1 MKRQSLYIGG
11 ALLATTALST
21 SVQAG
26 TIVDLIADGGVPG
39 TTLATA
45 SLSAQVF
52 GPAEANTVKLGGLDD
67 LAAFTINFDN
77 SLTTTFDFEIESTN
91 SDFNTGFAIGV
102 FEEGAGRMHTM
113 LTKPDGFEGCTVQVL
128 TERILVEDCM
138 PGEGNTIDAVT
149 ASGVIFD
156 EANGLATAGTSIVLS
171 GIVRGQSNNTFELIS
186 NGTLVTSANA
196 AKTTITAGAAAIISN
211 TATPPFS
218 DLNSATRLT
227 LATVDIAKNDVVGI
241 DLSTKVLEA
250 DLAASA
256 EFTIT
261 HGVLTDAATTSVEIV
276 SDAAPTQSAV
286 PSVFNGNVASFN
298 IDGMNVV
305 NKFDVEVNFDGTT
318 AISAWSAGTLDV
330 TFSPGTSTESAIPS
344 ASGSMAALSRGGF
357 STELNTLQSSAG
369 NGATLFQSFV
379 RVVNNGAVA
388 GTAIL
393 SVRDDSDGSLYG
405 HFTTATIEPN
415 ATVQVGMPAIE
426 ADLGITGAGQY
437 KIGISGSIAGYA
449 QHVMFNSVNNTFVD
463 LSGFRNESP

>member
-1 MKRQSLYIGG
+1 M
-11 ALLATTALST
+11 AW
-21 SVQAG
+21 
-26 TIVDLIADGGVPG
+26 
-39 TTLATA
+39 
-45 SLSAQVF
+45 
-52 GPAEANTVKLGGLDD
+52 
-67 LAAFTINFDN
+67 AFTINFDN

-91 SDFNTGFAIGV
+91 SDFKAGFAIGV
-102 FEEGAGRMHTM
+102 FEEETEDEGARIRL
-113 LTKPDGFEGCTVQVL
+113 LTGTTDFTGCTVQVL
-128 TERILVEDCM
+128 TERILVEDCISLAWD
-138 PGEGNTIDAVT
+138 NSIDAVT

-218 DLNSATRLT
+218 DLNSATGLT

-276 SDAAPTQSAV
+276 IDEATTQSAV
-286 PSVFNGNVASFN
+286 PSVFNGNVASFD
-298 IDGMNVV
+298 IAGMNVV